1 MNRIVREHYPVAALP
16 ADLREGFEPTD
27 EVRITVER
35 VPAGSHSPVGKKPFS
50 LDALFA
56 KARPSFASNDEVA
69 AHINAIRDE
78 WADRR

>member
-16 ADLREGFEPTD
+16 ADLREGFEPAAD
-27 EVRITVER
+27 VRITVELASG
-35 VPAGSHSPVGKKPFS
+35 PSADKKPFS

-56 KARPSFASNDEVA
+56 KVRPSFASDEEVA
-69 AHINAIRDE
+69 AHIKAMRDE